1 MKRMPLIMVICMAF
15 LLGVMPIRGKAAR
28 MGMPVGGIHIL
39 NTTLTGEP
47 LPGAEFEMV
56 REVRDAELED
66 QSTTKVI
73 LKIGEENRIGVK
85 VSFWYDSSMDGEPTG
100 SVTTDAAGKA
110 SLYGL
115 PYGTYYLTMVKA
127 PEGYNRITEPIRV
140 TIHKYSHLTQSD
152 DVRDDQGM
160 VIDNTLHIV
169 TLRYNL
175 PDAGRL
181 TFLQMAGSGVVL
193 ILTLIL
199 LAQLIRFRRESAV

>member
-160 VIDNTLHIV
+160 VIDNTLHIFNV
-169 TLRYNL
+169 RYTL
-175 PDAGRL
+175 PETG
-181 TFLQMAGSGVVL
+181 QMARVQLMIGGAG
-193 ILTLIL
+193 ILFSSAALIL
-199 LAQLIRFRRESAV
+199 LNHRRWR